1 MAHAES
7 LISRRSHLLVNSARI
22 RAAHD
27 VSAVATATKR
37 AKAGERQGR
46 HFVTLVAVGERL
58 VLCDGRR
65 LRPIDCGRTSARGFV
80 RDAVALVGSVMVA
93 ASAEDE
99 EHKQARATTAAGT
112 HEERAHEPQVFSLL
126 ALAHMGDVDCG

>member
-1 MAHAES
+1 M
-7 LISRRSHLLVNSARI
+7 
-22 RAAHD
+22 
-27 VSAVATATKR
+27 
-37 AKAGERQGR
+37 AGERQGR

-80 RDAVALVGSVMVA
+80 RDAAALVGSLMAA

-99 EHKQARATTAAGT
+99 EHKQACATTAGGT
-112 HEERAHEPQVFSLL
+112 HEERGRAHEPQAFTFSLL
-126 ALAHMGDVDCG
+126 ALAYMGDARC